1 MNKTLLLFI
10 VDFLFLNLI
19 ALTRWERAE
28 PARPRQP
35 PVNEISAN
43 TVSKDQDLVEAM
55 RQSLA
60 DEQLSRQ
67 ALEQKLSSV
76 DSTLESRERSLGQL
90 QTEGLK
96 LNAQLVDT
104 QKAQADLNLKYQSQA
119 QEALVTRSQLA
130 QLQRDLEDKK
140 AEAERQ
146 KLALADLEKQK
157 ADALAKIEGLTVAV
171 AVGERDKQQLAERAS
186 ELQNQVQTERSERAS
201 VEQTNTQLAQGL
213 TQGVGQLAQNSGELT
228 KEIRDNRP
236 ISANV
241 LFNDFLANRVQTTFS
256 ATRKGLFGDSNSDK
270 DTKTVFTTDGKQVY
284 ALVEADDTMFSL
296 TGIGTDWKKIAV
308 RFDRPPDYRST
319 GSQITFLAA
328 DPRVVAIP
336 VDPQQVAAL
345 DAKVYA
351 LAADPFKFSD
361 AVLINGGGK
370 GYGEV
375 GFKLDADHP
384 GYVKVDNHLFKRLF
398 GDFAPSRGDLV
409 LSKSGELLGIM
420 VNNDYCVLIKD
431 FTPTATITTG
441 EDTTGEHTGALL
453 DSLASRVLGMPPEL
467 Q

>member
-10 VDFLFLNLI
+10 VDFLFQNLI

-28 PARPRQP
+28 PAHPRQP

-67 ALEQKLSSV
+67 AVEQKLASV
-76 DSTLESRERSLGQL
+76 DSTLASRERSLGQL
-90 QTEGLK
+90 QSESLRLT
-96 LNAQLVDT
+96 AQLVDT
-104 QKAQADLNLKYQSQA
+104 QRSQADLNVKYQAEA
-119 QEALVTRSQLA
+119 QEALLTRSQLA

-146 KLALADLEKQK
+146 KVALADLERQHAEALKQV
-157 ADALAKIEGLTVAV
+157 EGLTVAV
-171 AVGERDKQQLAERAS
+171 AVGEREKQQLVERTA
-186 ELQNQVQTERSERAS
+186 ELQGQIQTERSERIN
-201 VEQTNTQLAQGL
+201 VEQANNQLA
-213 TQGVGQLAQNSGELT
+213 QGVGQLAQSSGELT

-256 ATRKGLFGDSNSDK
+256 ATRKGLFGENTRDRE
-270 DTKTVFTTDGKQVY
+270 TKTVFTTDGRQVY
-284 ALVEADDTMFSL
+284 ALVEVEDTAFSFREIGADWQK
-296 TGIGTDWKKIAV
+296 IGV

-319 GSQITFLAA
+319 GSQIEFLSA
-328 DPRVVAIP
+328 DPRVVVVP
-336 VDPQQVAAL
+336 VDAQQVAAL
-345 DAKVYA
+345 DAKVYP
-351 LAADPFKFSD
+351 LAADPFKFPE
-361 AVLINGGGK
+361 AVLISGGGK
-370 GYGEV
+370 GYGEL
-375 GFKLDADHP
+375 GFKLDANHR
-384 GYVKVDNHLFKRLF
+384 GYVRVDNHLFKRLF

-409 LSKSGELLGIM
+409 FSKSGELLGIM
-420 VNNDYCVLIKD
+420 VNSDYCVLLGD
-431 FTPTATITTG
+431 FTPAATISAAG
-441 EDTTGEHTGALL
+441 DVPDQHTGALL
-453 DSLASRVLGMPPEL
+453 DSLSSRILGMPSEL